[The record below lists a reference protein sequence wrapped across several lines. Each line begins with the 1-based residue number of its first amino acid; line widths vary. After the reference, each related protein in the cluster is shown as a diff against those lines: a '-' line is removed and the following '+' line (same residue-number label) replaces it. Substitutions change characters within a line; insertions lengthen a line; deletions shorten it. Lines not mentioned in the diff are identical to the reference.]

1 MFNFNHTILTAHCDA
16 EDDEDDGYWLRWWW
30 LQQWSRWLWS
40 KTAMAIIMGNANEP
54 SINPNF
60 HLLCIFTPNWKKFCP
75 KWKKFFS
82 QWRKFGKSPIKQFTL
97 KSLRLW
103 IRNLRNPPLG
113 WLLILTV
120 NNLFC
125 PQNCNWIHFLQFLQ
139 SAAPHRE

>member
-1 MFNFNHTILTAHCDA
+1 M
-16 EDDEDDGYWLRWWW
+16 
-30 LQQWSRWLWS
+30 
-40 KTAMAIIMGNANEP
+40 
-54 SINPNF
+54 
-60 HLLCIFTPNWKKFCP
+60 CP

-125 PQNCNWIHFLQFLQ
+125 PQNYKVVQFFRIFAIFTILGCLLLFISFCPNFFTILWIISFASKWNSVSYHLFQWVGKQVVLFETKISCKIFIFLNF
-139 SAAPHRE
+139 